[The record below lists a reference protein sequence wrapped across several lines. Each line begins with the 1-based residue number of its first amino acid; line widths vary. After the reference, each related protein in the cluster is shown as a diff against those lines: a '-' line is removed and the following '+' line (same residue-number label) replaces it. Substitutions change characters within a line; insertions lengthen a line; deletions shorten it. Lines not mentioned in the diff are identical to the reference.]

1 MGLRYQKAYNLKI
14 SQSKE
19 CVFPYPKICSTS
31 RSRRFEVTLE
41 PTVGNHGQKFLD
53 KWYSKQKQF

>member
-1 MGLRYQKAYNLKI
+1 MFYMHKMNSASLN
-14 SQSKE
+14 SMS
-19 CVFPYPKICSTS
+19 C
-31 RSRRFEVTLE
+31 RRTCYRRTCRRLEVTLE